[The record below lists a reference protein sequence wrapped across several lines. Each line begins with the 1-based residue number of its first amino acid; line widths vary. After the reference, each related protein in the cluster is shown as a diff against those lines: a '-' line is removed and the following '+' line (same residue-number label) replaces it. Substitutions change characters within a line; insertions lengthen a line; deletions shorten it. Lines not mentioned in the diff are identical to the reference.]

1 MPLSW
6 PGTAS
11 RSSREMSATRRL
23 RPGVPGGVHEKP
35 VERGP
40 GFVTASVIDPSGN
53 ILGVMYN
60 QHYLQILG
68 SRADA

>member
-1 MPLSW
+1 
-6 PGTAS
+6 
-11 RSSREMSATRRL
+11 
-23 RPGVPGGVHEKP
+23 VHEKP